1 MTKASRLHALYRSS
15 ALVAL
20 AGALHAAP
28 AMAQE
33 ATAPATGEAGAEA
46 LAEVVVTGSRLGRT
60 SFNSPTPVSVI
71 GQERSQDLNITNV
84 GDALNQI
91 PSFRPIVGPAT
102 NSFRSSANIGGRSL
116 DLRGLGSIRTLTLI
130 DGRRHVSSGDDGNF
144 DLNSVPSILIQ
155 RSEVVTGG
163 ASAAY
168 GAGAVSG
175 VVNLITD
182 TRLQGIKAEASYGAS
197 EHGDARNTY
206 VAAAAGTS
214 IAGGRGHLVV
224 GGEYSKEGPVPELSR
239 DWSRRLHDFIPNPFF
254 STNPALSNG
263 LPANVAA
270 DNVRT
275 SLTPAGSITIVHPLQ
290 GMQFDSNGNLV
301 PFQFGDLY
309 NRAKPSSLMI
319 GGDPS
324 ITGYYGAVG
333 PFVVGT
339 KHGSVLGH
347 VNYDLTDAI
356 TVSAELGYAEVR
368 GGPTGANPRSDP
380 NGALRIQRD
389 NAYLTP
395 QTAAMMD
402 AARVSFIPVS
412 RINFELGPNVYSS
425 KNETWH
431 AFAGL
436 EGKLPGDWK
445 WDAYYQFGR
454 TEGRQSNANSRLEQR
469 FKDSIDAVRAPAGI
483 PGIAAGT
490 IICRTTISAP
500 NNGCIPANIMGPGKI
515 SPEAAAWIN
524 TIAWSTRKFT
534 DHNVAANIRGSLFE
548 GWAGPISAAAG
559 VEYRSSA
566 SEGDNDP
573 NSKAGLFSQVAWTY
587 LPPTTQKVTEGY
599 AEISLPVLKDSS
611 LGKSLDVD
619 GAVRRTHYSLSG
631 NATTWKVGAVY
642 RPDDQYMLRITRSRD
657 IRAPSPLELNP
668 NKSTTTLSLADP
680 KYGVQYLMPTFSGGN
695 PDLKLETADT
705 FTAGV
710 VLQPDW
716 FRNFKL
722 SVDYY
727 DISVDGAID
736 IPAANLAISI
746 CRSGTNPAICTLGTD
761 ANGNPDR
768 ILALFATYQNINKLH
783 TRGYEVVANYALDL
797 AEVAQWMSGDLSVSL
812 NGSYVETLSTLL
824 PNGTKKELSN
834 FTGNSGGVTNILG
847 VPRWRADA
855 VITYSQPSYSL
866 TAHVAHIPKALQ
878 NPDWIGAEQDG
889 YSPYLPNSVTYNHV
903 SARTY
908 LDLGAR
914 VRLTGQEDRRLEVF
928 GGVNNVFDTDPPPE
942 LRLNGNG
949 LYFPPVGR
957 NYKIGIRTQF

>member
-1 MTKASRLHALYRSS
+1 MRTERLSVLFNSCAFAVIAAVS
-15 ALVAL
+15 
-20 AGALHAAP
+20 AAP
-28 AMAQE
+28 AMAQVNS
-33 ATAPATGEAGAEA
+33 AGAPGPGTEVVVD
-46 LAEVVVTGSRLGRT
+46 EVVVTGSRLGRT

-71 GQERSQDLNITNV
+71 GQERSQALNITNV

-102 NSFRSSANIGGRSL
+102 NSFRSSANIAGRSL
-116 DLRGLGSIRTLTLI
+116 DLRGLGAIRTLTLI
-130 DGRRHVSSGDDGNF
+130 DGRRHVTSSDDGTF

-182 TRLQGIKAEASYGAS
+182 TRLQGIKAEASYGVS

-206 VAAAAGTS
+206 VAAAGGTS

-309 NRAKPSSLMI
+309 NRAKPSALMI

-339 KHGSVLGH
+339 KHGSILSH
-347 VNYDLTDAI
+347 VSYDLTNAI
-356 TVSAELGYAEVR
+356 TVSAELGYAKVT

-395 QTAAMMD
+395 ATAAMMD
-402 AARVSFIPVS
+402 AARTTFLPVS

-425 KNETWH
+425 TNETWH
-431 AFAGL
+431 AFAGVN
-436 EGKLPGDWK
+436 GKLPGDWK

-454 TEGRQSNANSRLEQR
+454 TTGRQSNANSRLEQR

-500 NNGCIPANIMGPGKI
+500 TNGCVPANIMGPNKI

-524 TIAWSTRKFT
+524 TVAYSTRKFT
-534 DHNVAANIRGSLFE
+534 DHNLAANIRGDLFQ

-566 SEGDNDP
+566 SEGDNDA

-599 AEISLPVLKDSS
+599 VEASVPILHDSP
-611 LGKSLDVD
+611 LGKALDVD

-642 RPDDQYMLRITRSRD
+642 RPDEQYMLRVTRSRD

-705 FTAGV
+705 FTAGA

-746 CRSGTNPAICTLGTD
+746 CRSGTNPAICTLGAD

-783 TRGYEVVANYALDL
+783 TRGYELVANYALDL
-797 AEVAQWMSGDLSVSL
+797 AKVAQWMSGDVNISL
-812 NGSYVETLSTLL
+812 NGSYVDTLSTLL

-855 VITYSQPSYSL
+855 VITYSQPAYSL
-866 TAHVAHIPKALQ
+866 TAHLSHIPKALQ

-908 LDLGAR
+908 LDLSAR
-914 VRLTGQEDRRLEVF
+914 VKLSRQEDRQLELF
-928 GGVNNVFDTDPPPE
+928 GGVNNVFDADPPPE

-957 NYKIGIRTQF
+957 NYKIGIRAQF